1 MGFIDRVK
9 SGWNAFLGRD
19 PTQNTIMADPFVPPM
34 TYIGSA
40 SSYRPDR
47 VRLSNGS
54 EKTIVNSIY
63 NRIAIDVASVE
74 IQHVKLDENN
84 RFMEEIKDGLD
95 NCLTVSANK
104 DQTASAFIQD
114 IVLSMFDEGCVAI
127 VPIDTSTNPKFTDSY
142 DILSMRTAS
151 IVEWYPD
158 FVKVKVYNDRTGQ
171 KQFLRVPKSK
181 CAIIE
186 NPFYSVMNA
195 RDSTMNRLKRKLALL
210 DIADEN
216 NTSGKLDLIIQLP
229 YTIHSQ
235 ALKQRAESRRKSIED
250 QLTGSKYGIAY
261 ADATEKITQLNRAV
275 ENNLKEQIDTLTT
288 QMYTQLSI
296 TPEILNGSANEQT
309 MINYNNRTV
318 EPILGAITD
327 EFRRK
332 FLTKTARTQGQS
344 IIYFKDP
351 FKLIPISSLADI
363 ADKFTRNEI
372 MSPNEIRQV
381 VGMKP
386 SKDPNAD
393 ELRNRNISQSDAEL
407 EAKGQIPTQ
416 GGEDA
421 EGIGNLEAIGKR
433 FIEEA

>member
-19 PTQNTIMADPFVPPM
+19 PTQNTIMADPFVAPM

-114 IVLSMFDEGCVAI
+114 VVLSMFDEGCVAV

-158 FVKVKVYNDRTGQ
+158 FVKVKVT
-171 KQFLRVPKSK
+171 P
-181 CAIIE
+181 
-186 NPFYSVMNA
+186 
-195 RDSTMNRLKRKLALL
+195 
-210 DIADEN
+210 
-216 NTSGKLDLIIQLP
+216 
-229 YTIHSQ
+229 
-235 ALKQRAESRRKSIED
+235 
-250 QLTGSKYGIAY
+250 
-261 ADATEKITQLNRAV
+261 KITN
-275 ENNLKEQIDTLTT
+275 KE
-288 QMYTQLSI
+288 
-296 TPEILNGSANEQT
+296 
-309 MINYNNRTV
+309 
-318 EPILGAITD
+318 
-327 EFRRK
+327 
-332 FLTKTARTQGQS
+332 
-344 IIYFKDP
+344 
-351 FKLIPISSLADI
+351 
-363 ADKFTRNEI
+363 
-372 MSPNEIRQV
+372 
-381 VGMKP
+381 
-386 SKDPNAD
+386 
-393 ELRNRNISQSDAEL
+393 
-407 EAKGQIPTQ
+407 
-416 GGEDA
+416 
-421 EGIGNLEAIGKR
+421 
-433 FIEEA
+433 